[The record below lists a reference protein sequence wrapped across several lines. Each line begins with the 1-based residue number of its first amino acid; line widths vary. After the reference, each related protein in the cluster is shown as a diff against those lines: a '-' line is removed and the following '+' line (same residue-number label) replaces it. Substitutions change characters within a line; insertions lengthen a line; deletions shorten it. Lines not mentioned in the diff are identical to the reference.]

1 MTKENTQQKNTKALV
16 VTIVVH
22 AIVLA
27 ILLFIPLS
35 QPAAPLPNQEMG
47 MEVNL
52 GTSDDGMGEEQ
63 PLNPNPPAAS
73 APVHTPQSAPVAQAQ
88 EQGNTEE
95 MATQTDED
103 APEVPT
109 PPKPEPRKETPKTLM
124 PKPEKAKPKP
134 VAEAPKP
141 TPAPPAPKP
150 KAIFSSSGTNTAAN
164 AGNGANGSNN
174 SNGEGNTGK
183 PGDRGKIN
191 GDPNA
196 KGYDG
201 DGGTGNTRGA
211 SNFRLSGRSLVH
223 VPSLTYDGAESGYVA
238 VDIQVD
244 RTGKV
249 ISATYNPKGS
259 TLNNRALIDKAI
271 SAAKEIK
278 YNANPDA
285 AEVQFAKI
293 RCFFG
298 R

>member
-1 MTKENTQQKNTKALV
+1 MKEQTQQKKTKALI
-16 VTIVVH
+16 VTLVVH
-22 AIVLA
+22 AAILA

-35 QPAAPLPNQEMG
+35 HPAAPLPNQELG

-52 GTSDDGMGEEQ
+52 GTSDDGMGDEQ

-73 APVHTPQSAPVAQAQ
+73 APARTPQSAPVAQAT

-95 MATQTDED
+95 LATQNEED

-109 PPKPEPRKETPKTLM
+109 PPKPAPPKEHPKTIM

-134 VAEAPKP
+134 VEAPKP

-150 KAIFSSSGTNTAAN
+150 KAIFTSNGTSTATN
-164 AGNGANGSNN
+164 SGNGANGSNN

-201 DGGTGNTRGA
+201 DGGTGNTRGT
-211 SNFRLSGRSLVH
+211 SNLRLSGRSLLH
-223 VPSLTYDGAESGYVA
+223 APSPSFSGRESGYIA
-238 VDIQVD
+238 VDIKVD
-244 RTGKV
+244 RSGNVTA
-249 ISATYNPKGS
+249 ATYNPKGS
-259 TLNNRALIDKAI
+259 TLNNQSLITIAVN
-271 SAAKEIK
+271 AAKEIR
-278 YNANPDA
+278 YNANPEA
-285 AEVQFAKI
+285 AEIQFGKI
-293 RCFFG
+293 RFYFKG
-298 R
+298 Q

>member
-1 MTKENTQQKNTKALV
+1 MKEQTQQKNTKAAI

-22 AIVLA
+22 AAIIA
-27 ILLFIPLS
+27 ILLVIPLS
-35 QPAAPLPNQEMG
+35 QPAAPLPNQELG

-73 APVHTPQSAPVAQAQ
+73 APVQTPQSAPVVQTT

-95 MATQTDED
+95 LATQTDED
-103 APEVPT
+103 APEVPA
-109 PPKPEPRKETPKTLM
+109 PPKPTPPKETPKTLM

-211 SNFRLSGRSLVH
+211 SSLRLSGRSLVH
-223 VPSLTYDGAESGYVA
+223 APSLTYNSRESGYVA
-238 VDIQVD
+238 VDIKID
-244 RTGKV
+244 RNGNV
-249 ISATYNPKGS
+249 LGATLNPKRS
-259 TLNNRALIDKAI
+259 TLTNSALVQIALE
-271 SAAKEIK
+271 AAKQLK
-278 YNANPDA
+278 YSANPEA
-285 AEVQFAKI
+285 AEVQYGPI
-293 RCFFG
+293 RFYFKG
-298 R
+298 Q